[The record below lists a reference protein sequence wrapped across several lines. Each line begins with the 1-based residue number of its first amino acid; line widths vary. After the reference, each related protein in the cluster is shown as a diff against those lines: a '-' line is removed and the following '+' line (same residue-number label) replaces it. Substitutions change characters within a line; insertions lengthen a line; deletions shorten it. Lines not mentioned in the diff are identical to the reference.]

1 MDEWEKVISVLPR
14 DVQEELHTVSPAV
27 REAVAEI
34 RFRVN
39 APILLTGA
47 SLAYSCGKRRYT
59 AEDMYRLF
67 SHLCAHSVY
76 AHQEE
81 LRRGYIA
88 TANGCRAGVAGQAVT
103 ENGQV
108 VSMRDI
114 TSVCLRP
121 AREHRGCAAP
131 LLPYLYR
138 DGRLQSVLVC
148 GGPASGKTTL
158 LRDVI
163 RTLSCDKRH
172 PAQLTVVDERG
183 ELTATFHDVCPFD
196 VLGGFT
202 KAQGIEQALRTLSP
216 EGIVFDELGGRA
228 DVEALVRCVHGG
240 VATLGSVHAESVAVL
255 RERPVLQPLLEVG
268 AWDIFVIMRG
278 RYAPG
283 EIASIVAK
291 EEVLR

>member
-1 MDEWEKVISVLPR
+1 MDEWERVIAVLPR
-14 DVQEELHTVSPAV
+14 DVQEELCRVSPAL
-27 REAVAEI
+27 REVVGEI

-39 APILLTGA
+39 GPILLTGA
-47 SLAYSCGKRRYT
+47 GFACPHGKRAYT
-59 AEDMYRLF
+59 AADMYRLF

-81 LRRGYIA
+81 IRRGFIA

-114 TSVCLRP
+114 TAICLRL

-131 LLPYLYR
+131 LLPHLYR

-163 RTLSCDKRH
+163 RTLSCDRRR
-172 PAQLTVVDERG
+172 PVQLTVVDERG
-183 ELTATFHDVCPFD
+183 ELTATFGDTRPFD
-196 VLGGFT
+196 VLGGFL
-202 KAQGIEQALRTLSP
+202 KSQGIEQALRTLSP
-216 EGIVFDELGGRA
+216 EGIVFDELGGTE
-228 DVEALVRCVHGG
+228 DVEALARCVHGG
-240 VATLGSVHAESVAVL
+240 VATLGSVHAESVAALQQRAVL
-255 RERPVLQPLLEVG
+255 RPLLAMG
-268 AWDIFVIMRG
+268 CWDIFVIMRG
-278 RYAPG
+278 RQAPG
-283 EIASIVAK
+283 DIAAIIPK
-291 EEVLR
+291 EEAFR

>member
-1 MDEWEKVISVLPR
+1 MDEWEKAIAVLPR
-14 DVQEELHTVSPAV
+14 DMQEELYSVSPAV
-27 REAVAEI
+27 RETVGEI

-39 APILLTGA
+39 TPILLTGA
-47 SLAYSCGKRRYT
+47 GASCSHGTRRYT

-67 SHLCAHSVY
+67 SHLCGHSVY

-81 LRRGYIA
+81 IRRGFIA
-88 TANGCRAGVAGQAVT
+88 TANGCRAGVAGQAVI

-114 TSVCLRP
+114 TSICLRP

-163 RTLSCDKRH
+163 RTLSCDKRR

-183 ELTATFHDVCPFD
+183 ELTATFDDVRPFD
-196 VLGGFT
+196 VLGGFSKT
-202 KAQGIEQALRTLSP
+202 QGIEQALRTLSP
-216 EGIVFDELGGRA
+216 EGIVFDELGGTE
-228 DVEALVRCVHGG
+228 DVEALARCVHGG
-240 VATLGSVHAESVAVL
+240 VATLGSIHAENTAVL
-255 RERPVLQPLLEVG
+255 KKRATLRPLTEMG
-268 AWDIFVIMRG
+268 AWDVFVVMCG
-278 RYAPG
+278 RRSPG
-283 EIASIVAK
+283 EIAAIQLA